1 MRGLIV
7 ALWLIGGCS
16 LLQTDETTEYTVV
29 RGDTLTRIAKS
40 HGVSVEELQAWNALS
55 DDRIEV
61 GQRLII
67 RGGSAAEP
75 VRTVTAK
82 RRPTPSAGSG
92 SSLRMPNAKPCLK
105 GPSLDDLDDDT
116 PDIQASAG
124 LSMAQVREPMRA
136 AVGRLGDCIEGSW
149 PDAVVDLSIT
159 VGCNGRVSSVNV
171 LDGDGVAP
179 TTLSCFKDRLRYVGF
194 PAHDM
199 RDGFQF
205 RYPLTLS
212 SQ

>member
-16 LLQTDETTEYTVV
+16 LLQTDETS
-29 RGDTLTRIAKS
+29 DTPWSAATRSRASPS

-82 RRPTPSAGSG
+82 RRTKPSAGG
-92 SSLRMPNAKPCLK
+92 
-105 GPSLDDLDDDT
+105 
-116 PDIQASAG
+116 I
-124 LSMAQVREPMRA
+124 V
-136 AVGRLGDCIEGSW
+136 
-149 PDAVVDLSIT
+149 
-159 VGCNGRVSSVNV
+159 
-171 LDGDGVAP
+171 
-179 TTLSCFKDRLRYVGF
+179 
-194 PAHDM
+194 PAHAE
-199 RDGFQF
+199 GQAL
-205 RYPLTLS
+205 PEGALTGRS
-212 SQ
+212 R

>member
-1 MRGLIV
+1 M
-7 ALWLIGGCS
+7 
-16 LLQTDETTEYTVV
+16 V

-40 HGVSVEELQAWNALS
+40 HGVSVEDLQAWNALS

-67 RGGSAAEP
+67 RGASATEP

-82 RRPTPSAGSG
+82 RKPKPSAGSG
-92 SSLRMPNAKPCLK
+92 SSLSMPKAKACLK

-136 AVGRLGDCIEGSW
+136 AVGRLGDCIEGTW

-159 VGCNGRVSSVNV
+159 VGMQRS
-171 LDGDGVAP
+171 
-179 TTLSCFKDRLRYVGF
+179 RLVRRCARRRRGCADHALLFQGSPALCGF
-194 PAHDM
+194 PRA
-199 RDGFQF
+199 
-205 RYPLTLS
+205 
-212 SQ
+212 